1 MNSDFPYRPQN
12 TALLIIDMQ
21 RYFTRP
27 GSPFARLSAARLS
40 EAPVAAYFERLDRW
54 VIPNIQR
61 LQRLFRDRGAPVF
74 YTRLGSNRP
83 DGSDLPGWARR
94 LDAAGRAAC
103 GSPVFP
109 RFEDP
114 DAELDERIM
123 ARPGEPVLRKTTTGA
138 LASSPLEDALRSRE
152 IASVVVSGVLSALC
166 VGQTARELADRD
178 FEVAVAEDACAS
190 LTGAGHEAALAA
202 FAQVY
207 GWVVSTAEIIAAASG
222 P

>member
-27 GSPFARLSAARLS
+27 GSPFARLSAARLP
-40 EAPVAAYFERLDRW
+40 EAAVAAYFERLDRW

-74 YTRLGSNRP
+74 YTRLGSNSP

-109 RFEDP
+109 EFGDP
-114 DAELDERIM
+114 GAELDERLG
-123 ARPGEPVLRKTTTGA
+123 ALPDEPILDKTTTGA
-138 LASSPLEDALRSRE
+138 LTSSPLEAELRARGV
-152 IASVVVSGVLSALC
+152 AAVVVSGVLSALC

-190 LTGAGHEAALAA
+190 LTEAAHEAALAA

-207 GWVVSTAEIIAAASG
+207 GWVIPTAEIIAAASES
-222 P
+222 